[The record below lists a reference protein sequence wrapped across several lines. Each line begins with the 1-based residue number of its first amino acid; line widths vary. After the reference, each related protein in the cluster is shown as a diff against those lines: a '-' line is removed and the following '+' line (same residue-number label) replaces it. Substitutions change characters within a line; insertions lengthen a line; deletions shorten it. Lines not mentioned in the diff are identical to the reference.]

1 MAGKLVR
8 PIGLRY
14 SAFMTNVLVD
24 GAAIVYR
31 LFDVGYS
38 IRLDDASR
46 TIAESAP
53 ARVPARELPAR
64 VEARALQIA
73 NPPLALSLGRAP
85 LVIEGKS
92 YDAELSARLY
102 DFGVCAL
109 RLKLDTPPGL
119 SWQEFSLIGRAL
131 DTSGQSGAL
140 MRDALNELLARL
152 QDAIERP
159 AIAPVV
165 EEYAVFRVYRLC
177 DEAGKLVSVDAI
189 GDAHLVPLLLGEDR
203 SLAENA
209 RRELLQHRFSYYA
222 DDLAIL
228 TWDNAL
234 VVDPNPHDRDVEYVL
249 EFANAQLLELRMY
262 DALLDAEL
270 PSMYDRVE
278 VGRRRRLPLL
288 THGFRPI
295 IAALQTRVA
304 DVTETVERVDNALK
318 VTEDVYLARIYAA
331 ALELFRGQTWRR
343 GIERKLAIFR
353 ETYAML
359 NAESQ
364 ASRAE
369 VMEAAIVLLIVAELL
384 LGLLRA

>member
-53 ARVPARELPAR
+53 ARVPARERPAR

-92 YDAELSARLY
+92 FDAELSARLY

-109 RLKLDTPPGL
+109 RLQVDTPPGL

-131 DTSGQSGAL
+131 DTSGQSGTL
-140 MRDALNELLARL
+140 MRDALTELLARL
-152 QDAIERP
+152 RDAIERP

-177 DEAGKLVSVDAI
+177 DEAGKVLSVDAI

-203 SLAENA
+203 SLSDNA

-304 DVTETVERVDNALK
+304 DVTETVERVENALK
-318 VTEDVYLARIYAA
+318 VTEDVYLARIYAT

-384 LGLLRA
+384 VGLLRA

>member
-1 MAGKLVR
+1 M
-8 PIGLRY
+8 
-14 SAFMTNVLVD
+14 SNVLVD

-31 LFDVGYS
+31 LFDLGYS

-46 TIAESAP
+46 TIAEGAP
-53 ARVPARELPAR
+53 ARTPARERPAR
-64 VEARALQIA
+64 IEARALQIA
-73 NPPLALSLGRAP
+73 NPPLAVSLGQAQ
-85 LVIEGKS
+85 LDINGKS
-92 YDAELSARLY
+92 YNAGLSARLY

-109 RLKLDTPPGL
+109 RLQIDTPPGI

-131 DTSGQSGAL
+131 DASEHSGTL
-140 MRDALNELLARL
+140 MRDAVAQLLERL
-152 QDAIERP
+152 RASIERP

-165 EEYAVFRVYRLC
+165 EEYSVFRVYRLC
-177 DEAGKLVSVDAI
+177 DDTGMLLPLTAL
-189 GDAHLVPLLLGEDR
+189 GDTHLVPLLLGEDR
-203 SLAENA
+203 PLSETA
-209 RRELLQHRFSYYA
+209 RKELLQHRFSYYA

-234 VVDPNPHDRDVEYVL
+234 VVDANPHDRDVEYVL

-278 VGRRRRLPLL
+278 AGRQRRLPLL
-288 THGFRPI
+288 TRGFRPLL
-295 IAALQTRVA
+295 AVLQTRVA
-304 DVTETVERVDNALK
+304 DVTETVERVENALK
-318 VTEDVYLARIYAA
+318 VTEDVYLARIYVA

-384 LGLLRA
+384 VGLLRA

>member
-53 ARVPARELPAR
+53 ARVPARERPAR

-85 LVIEGKS
+85 LVIDGKS
-92 YDAELSARLY
+92 FDAELSARLY

-109 RLKLDTPPGL
+109 RLQVDTPPGL

-131 DTSGQSGAL
+131 DTSGQSGTL
-140 MRDALNELLARL
+140 MRDALTELLARL
-152 QDAIERP
+152 RDAIERP

-177 DEAGKLVSVDAI
+177 DEAGKVLSVDAI

-203 SLAENA
+203 SLSDNA

-304 DVTETVERVDNALK
+304 DVTETVERVENALK
-318 VTEDVYLARIYAA
+318 VTEDVYLARIYAT

-384 LGLLRA
+384 VGLLRA

>member
-1 MAGKLVR
+1 MR

-384 LGLLRA
+384 VGLLRA

>member
-1 MAGKLVR
+1 
-8 PIGLRY
+8 
-14 SAFMTNVLVD
+14 MTNVLVD

-46 TIAESAP
+46 TMAVGAHV
-53 ARVPARELPAR
+53 RVPARERPAR
-64 VEARALQIA
+64 IEARALQIA
-73 NPPLALSLGRAP
+73 NPPLALSLGRVP
-85 LVIEGKS
+85 LVIDGRS
-92 YDAELSARLY
+92 YDADLSARLY

-109 RLKLDTPPGL
+109 RLQVDTPSGL
-119 SWQEFSLIGRAL
+119 SWQQFSLIGRAL
-131 DTSGQSGAL
+131 DTSEQSGTL
-140 MRDALNELLARL
+140 MRDALTDLLSRL
-152 QDAIERP
+152 HDAIERP

-177 DEAGKLVSVDAI
+177 DEAGTPLSVDAI

-203 SLAENA
+203 ALSDNA

-234 VVDPNPHDRDVEYVL
+234 VVDPNPQDRDVEYVL

-278 VGRRRRLPLL
+278 VGRKRRLPML
-288 THGFRPI
+288 THGFRPLL
-295 IAALQTRVA
+295 ATLQTRVA

-318 VTEDVYLARIYAA
+318 VTEDVYLARIYVA
-331 ALELFRGQTWRR
+331 ALDLFRGHSWRR

-384 LGLLRA
+384 VGLLRA

>member
-1 MAGKLVR
+1 
-8 PIGLRY
+8 
-14 SAFMTNVLVD
+14 MTNVLVD

-38 IRLDDASR
+38 IRLDDAAR
-46 TIAESAP
+46 TILETAP
-53 ARVPARELPAR
+53 ARVPARERPAR
-64 VEARALQIA
+64 IEARALQIA
-73 NPPLALSLGRAP
+73 NPPLALSLGKAP
-85 LVIEGKS
+85 LEIHGKA
-92 YDAELSARLY
+92 YQADLSARLY

-109 RLKLDTPPGL
+109 RLQVDTPAGIA
-119 SWQEFSLIGRAL
+119 WDEFSVIGRAL
-131 DTSGQSGAL
+131 DVSEQSGAL
-140 MRDALNELLARL
+140 MRDALAQLLTRL
-152 QDAIERP
+152 RDAIDRP
-159 AIAPVV
+159 AIAPVI
-165 EEYAVFRVYRLC
+165 EEYAVFRVHRLC
-177 DEAGKLVSVDAI
+177 DEVGTSLPVDAI
-189 GDAHLVPLLLGEDR
+189 GDAHLVPLLLGEERALSD
-203 SLAENA
+203 AA

-228 TWDNAL
+228 TWENAL
-234 VVDPNPHDRDVEYVL
+234 VVDANPLDRDVEYVL

-270 PSMYDRVE
+270 PAMYDRVE
-278 VGRRRRLPLL
+278 QGRKRKLPVL
-288 THGFRPI
+288 THGFRPLL
-295 IAALQTRVA
+295 ATLQTRVA

-318 VTEDVYLARIYAA
+318 VTDDVYLARIYVT
-331 ALELFRGQTWRR
+331 ALELFRGQTWRH

-384 LGLLRA
+384 VGLLRA

>member
-1 MAGKLVR
+1 MR

-53 ARVPARELPAR
+53 ARVPARERPAR

-92 YDAELSARLY
+92 FDAELSARLY

-109 RLKLDTPPGL
+109 RLQVDTPPKL
-119 SWQEFSLIGRAL
+119 AWQEFSLIGRAL
-131 DTSGQSGAL
+131 DTSGQSGTL
-140 MRDALNELLARL
+140 MRDALTELLARL
-152 QDAIERP
+152 RDAIERP
-159 AIAPVV
+159 AIAPVE

-177 DEAGKLVSVDAI
+177 DEAGKLLSVDAI

-203 SLAENA
+203 SLSDNA

-270 PSMYDRVE
+270 PAMYDRVE
-278 VGRRRRLPLL
+278 VGRKRRLPLL

-384 LGLLRA
+384 VGLLRA